1 MKYRSKTVIVEAN
14 RFEHPATSPIGV
26 RTREDGTA
34 YVVTIQGQEV
44 DVNSGEY
51 VILEDPPGDGTRAYP
66 CAADV
71 FERRYEPA
79 AN

>member
-1 MKYRSKTVIVEAN
+1 MKYQNKPVTIEAN

-26 RTREDGTA
+26 FTRENGTA

-44 DVNSGEY
+44 DVKPGEY
-51 VILEDPPGDGTRAYP
+51 IILEDPPGDGTRAYP

-71 FERRYEPA
+71 FERRYQPVLD
-79 AN
+79 